1 MNIVEQLVNDFNLQ
15 LFQVENTL
23 ALFDEGATVPFV
35 ARYRKERT
43 GSLDEIQVRDLLH
56 KYTYYKE
63 LEERRLAIIE
73 SIESQGKLTPELKKK
88 IESTLSKTELEDFYL
103 PYKPKR
109 TTRAIKAKEAG
120 LEPLSQWLVNLQ
132 ESGVDLLKKAGE
144 FLNPE
149 KEIDTPQKAL
159 QGACDILAEELSDN
173 A

>member
-63 LEERRLAIIE
+63 LEERRLTIIE
-73 SIESQGKLTPELKKK
+73 SIESQGKLTPELRKK

-103 PYKPKR
+103 PYK
-109 TTRAIKAKEAG
+109 
-120 LEPLSQWLVNLQ
+120 
-132 ESGVDLLKKAGE
+132 
-144 FLNPE
+144 
-149 KEIDTPQKAL
+149 
-159 QGACDILAEELSDN
+159 
-173 A
+173 